1 MRPTLRAPDGPV
13 ANMTTTPSYWTYGC
27 KGLMGVLA
35 AKQMGAA
42 RIIRHYLGAWR
53 ARRGA
58 DQGIDQRRRRRCC
71 ARMRGHAA
79 VDATGDP
86 VGAAGR
92 DDRLCRRASRA
103 CGSTVRSCSSR
114 RPGCSGDQR
123 RCAPDRT
130 IGPDRVRTGA
140 SAEIRPGRQNVVAS
154 DIMSSGDKM
163 SSCDRM
169 SFLPV
174 SGAR

>member
-1 MRPTLRAPDGPV
+1 
-13 ANMTTTPSYWTYGC
+13 
-27 KGLMGVLA
+27 MGVLA

-103 CGSTVRSCSSR
+103 CRSTVRSCSSR

-140 SAEIRPGRQNVVAS
+140 SAEIWPGRQNVVAS
-154 DIMSSGDKM
+154 DIMSSGRQNVVAATECRFCRQPSALTFDHRKRLVG
-163 SSCDRM
+163 SGPPKTRSDRT
-169 SFLPV
+169 
-174 SGAR
+174 